1 MGELERAHELFAGA
15 RPIAGIEHHPHRRI
29 ILRFVNVIE
38 SRSHKPLHSPGVRP
52 EGRSANL
59 GAVRFSRCV
68 GTCPS
73 APITSRLAKNKS
85 LKRRSKIPRIFGV
98 KRDIFVAATSAIGP
112 PGSFRS
118 EEPKYD
124 LKSLMRIQYA
134 FF

>member
-1 MGELERAHELFAGA
+1 MIRRPPRSTRTDTLFPYTTLF
-15 RPIAGIEHHPHRRI
+15 R
-29 ILRFVNVIE
+29 

-98 KRDIFVAATSAIGP
+98 KRDIFVAATRAIGP
-112 PGSFRS
+112 QGSFRGGRGPATRPIGA
-118 EEPKYD
+118 ERLTPVEGDRKRLP
-124 LKSLMRIQYA
+124 RV
-134 FF
+134 